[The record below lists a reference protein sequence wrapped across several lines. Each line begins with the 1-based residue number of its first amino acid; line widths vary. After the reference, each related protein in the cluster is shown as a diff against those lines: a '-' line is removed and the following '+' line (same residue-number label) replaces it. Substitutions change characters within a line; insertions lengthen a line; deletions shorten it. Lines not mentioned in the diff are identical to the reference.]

1 MRCSKR
7 PAPKREEKPAKEMKE
22 EVESDELS
30 KKILDAMKKLG
41 KPAKCGD
48 IAKELGISV
57 QQVTGKM
64 RSLVKSGLVKKGEG
78 GTYSL
83 A

>member
-1 MRCSKR
+1 MSCSRRSTSRK
-7 PAPKREEKPAKEMKE
+7 KKESVEEGKA
-22 EVESDELS
+22 EVKLDDVS

-41 KPAKCGD
+41 KPVKCGE
-48 IAKELGISV
+48 IAKEMGVPV

-64 RSLVKSGLVKKGEG
+64 RSLVKSGLVKKEG
-78 GTYSL
+78 DLYKL

>member
-1 MRCSKR
+1 MPCSRR
-7 PAPKREEKPAKEMKE
+7 PVSKKKEPAKEVKKE
-22 EVESDELS
+22 ERLDDLS
-30 KKILDAMKKLG
+30 RKILDAMKKLG

-48 IAKELGISV
+48 IAKELGVPV

-64 RSLVKSGLVKKGEG
+64 RSLVKSGLVRKGEG

-83 A
+83 P